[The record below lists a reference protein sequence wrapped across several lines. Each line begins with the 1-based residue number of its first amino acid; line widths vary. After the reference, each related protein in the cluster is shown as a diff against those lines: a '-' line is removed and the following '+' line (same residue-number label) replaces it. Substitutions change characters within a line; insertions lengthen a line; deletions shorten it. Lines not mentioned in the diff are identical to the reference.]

1 MIPWEQFYRVCA
13 FTAQTIRKPG
23 TVGIRPIAKR
33 FSMAKCRS
41 SSRIRKRIR
50 RYKQMATIL
59 LVFIYIFYIG
69 LGIPD
74 SLLGSAWPAI
84 YGEFHVPVSYASFVS
99 AIIST
104 GTVLSSLFSTKV
116 IARLG
121 TAKVTALSTIL
132 TAIALAG
139 FSCSHGF
146 LWLCLCAI
154 PLGIGAGSIDTA
166 LNNYVALHYNAMQMS
181 FLHCFYGIGVT
192 VSPYLMS
199 LALSDSL
206 NWRGGYRT
214 VFYIQLVIAALS
226 VCSLPLWKKV
236 RTVQAEEEEVHVL
249 SLSQM
254 IKRKKIWASCGVF
267 AGISALESTCLIWGS
282 TYLSETIGLSAD
294 MAAALITFYFV
305 GMTLGRFLSGLLS
318 LKFSDWKIIAMGQ
331 TTIFAAVLIL
341 LITDNVF
348 AVAAGLFLVGL
359 GNGPIFP
366 NMTHLTPILYRKETS
381 QSVIGI
387 EMAFSNLSIM
397 LTPVLFGFLSGKMS
411 TDIFPVFLAVMF
423 ALMTGCTVILKI
435 GDSRSR
441 K

>member
-1 MIPWEQFYRVCA
+1 M
-13 FTAQTIRKPG
+13 
-23 TVGIRPIAKR
+23 
-33 FSMAKCRS
+33 
-41 SSRIRKRIR
+41 
-50 RYKQMATIL
+50 
-59 LVFIYIFYIG
+59 
-69 LGIPD
+69 
-74 SLLGSAWPAI
+74 
-84 YGEFHVPVSYASFVS
+84 
-99 AIIST
+99 
-104 GTVLSSLFSTKV
+104 
-116 IARLG
+116 
-121 TAKVTALSTIL
+121 
-132 TAIALAG
+132 
-139 FSCSHGF
+139 
-146 LWLCLCAI
+146 
-154 PLGIGAGSIDTA
+154 
-166 LNNYVALHYNAMQMS
+166 
-181 FLHCFYGIGVT
+181 
-192 VSPYLMS
+192 
-199 LALSDSL
+199 
-206 NWRGGYRT
+206 
-214 VFYIQLVIAALS
+214 
-226 VCSLPLWKKV
+226 
-236 RTVQAEEEEVHVL
+236 
-249 SLSQM
+249 
-254 IKRKKIWASCGVF
+254 F

-294 MAAALITFYFV
+294 MAAALITFYFL

-366 NMTHLTPILYRKETS
+366 NMTHLTPILDRKETS

>member
-1 MIPWEQFYRVCA
+1 MIPWEQFDRVCA

-116 IARLG
+116 IAWLG

-166 LNNYVALHYNAMQMS
+166 LN
-181 FLHCFYGIGVT
+181 
-192 VSPYLMS
+192 
-199 LALSDSL
+199 
-206 NWRGGYRT
+206 WRGGYRT

-249 SLSQM
+249 
-254 IKRKKIWASCGVF
+254 F
-267 AGISALESTCLIWGS
+267 
-282 TYLSETIGLSAD
+282 
-294 MAAALITFYFV
+294 
-305 GMTLGRFLSGLLS
+305 
-318 LKFSDWKIIAMGQ
+318 FS
-331 TTIFAAVLIL
+331 
-341 LITDNVF
+341 
-348 AVAAGLFLVGL
+348 
-359 GNGPIFP
+359 
-366 NMTHLTPILYRKETS
+366 
-381 QSVIGI
+381 
-387 EMAFSNLSIM
+387 
-397 LTPVLFGFLSGKMS
+397 PVCF
-411 TDIFPVFLAVMF
+411 
-423 ALMTGCTVILKI
+423 
-435 GDSRSR
+435 R
-441 K
+441 